1 VVGGN
6 IHVETG
12 VGWVGVMGC
21 GTFEGW
27 MWGQRMECSVKY
39 NLIKNKKE
47 NSNKKE
53 IEKKKNKKL
62 KSLP

>member
-1 VVGGN
+1 M
-6 IHVETG
+6 
-12 VGWVGVMGC
+12 GWVGVMGC